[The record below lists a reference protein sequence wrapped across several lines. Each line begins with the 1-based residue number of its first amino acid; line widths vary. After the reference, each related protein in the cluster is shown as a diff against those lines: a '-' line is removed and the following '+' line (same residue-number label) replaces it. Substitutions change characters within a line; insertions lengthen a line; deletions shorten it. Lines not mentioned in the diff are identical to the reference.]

1 MANSEHVTKIYGGV
15 RGWNRWRRAHPQT
28 KPDLSGADLY
38 RCDLAGA
45 QLSAVNLNKADLHGA
60 DLTNA
65 TLIGATL
72 RGASLTSAALSD
84 ANLRDAVFAGA
95 NLTGS
100 DLSRSDIRRGIFDNA
115 NLSGVRFRRAKLSGA
130 RFRGTY
136 FFDTTL
142 TQASLENAD
151 LRGVD
156 LSRHTNAELSG
167 AQFAGARMNGANLDW
182 TYLKGTDF
190 TGTNL
195 SGAKCRNAYFSNA
208 RLERATLSGA
218 LLYRANFFQTDCT
231 DVDFR
236 EANLR
241 GASFVDVK
249 LEGARFDRS
258 KVYGLSAWNIEGRP
272 ESQRDLLLTPKDESP
287 ITVDDLEVA
296 QFIYLLI
303 YNPKIRHVIDTVTSK
318 VVLILGR
325 FSKQQKPTLDRIRS
339 ALRSR
344 DYVPLLFDFDKPT
357 SKDVTGTIETLA
369 RLSRFVIANLTDPS
383 SIPHELATI
392 IPLLRTTP
400 VALLRRKSS
409 GRYSMIEDYV
419 AAYKGWVLPVYEY
432 TTETALI
439 RDLSRKVLAPVE
451 AKVDELRGNSGR
463 RSPVALKR
471 TRVPRIGNG

>member
-1 MANSEHVTKIYGGV
+1 MANSEHVTKIQEGV
-15 RGWNRWRRAHPQT
+15 RGWNRWRRDHPQT

-45 QLSAVNLNKADLHGA
+45 QLAAVNLNKAELHGA

-65 TLIGATL
+65 TLVGASL
-72 RGASLTSAALSD
+72 RGASVTSAALSD
-84 ANLRDAVFAGA
+84 ADLRGAVFASA

-100 DLSRSDIRRGIFDNA
+100 DLSRSDIRKGTFDNA

-142 TQASLENAD
+142 SQASLKDAD

-156 LSRHTNAELSG
+156 LSRRTNADLSG
-167 AQFAGARMNGANLDW
+167 ACFAGAKMNGANLDW
-182 TYLKGTDF
+182 TYLKGADF
-190 TGTNL
+190 TATDL

-208 RLERATLSGA
+208 KLAGATLSGA
-218 LLYRANFFQTDCT
+218 LLYRANFFQTDCA

-241 GASFVDVK
+241 GASFVDVN

-258 KVYGLSAWNIEGRP
+258 KVYGLSAWNIVGRP
-272 ESQRDLLLTPKDESP
+272 ASQRDLLLTPKDESP

-339 ALRSR
+339 ELRSR
-344 DYVPLLFDFDKPT
+344 DYVPVLFDFDKPA

-369 RLSRFVIANLTDPS
+369 RMSRFIIANLTDPS

-400 VALLRRKSS
+400 VALLRRKGSR
-409 GRYSMIEDYV
+409 RYSMIEDYV
-419 AAYKGWVLPVYEY
+419 TAYNGWVLPVYEY
-432 TTETALI
+432 RTETTLI
-439 RDLSRKVLAPVE
+439 RALPRKVLAPVE
-451 AKVDELRGNSGR
+451 AKVDELRGNSDRPG
-463 RSPVALKR
+463 PVARKR
-471 TRVPRIGNG
+471 SKSKRLR